1 MFHCT
6 RTSPGYLI
14 LVGVYSN
21 QDAGLDK
28 HDRIGSGCRYA
39 PFHLCRSLRLTRIFP
54 FIQMHSQSSC
64 MRLPV
69 YTCAFTVTAIV
80 KYVIYMLTW
89 RVGER
94 CSWEFVTSLDFD
106 WSFMTG
112 KRKFAWP
119 MVGSKIRVMMDSHLM
134 NPS

>member
-1 MFHCT
+1 
-6 RTSPGYLI
+6 
-14 LVGVYSN
+14 
-21 QDAGLDK
+21 
-28 HDRIGSGCRYA
+28 
-39 PFHLCRSLRLTRIFP
+39 
-54 FIQMHSQSSC
+54 

-119 MVGSKIRVMMDSHLM
+119 MVGSKICVMMDSHLM
-134 NPS
+134 NAVIDILFLRQILFVLCYDRNVS